1 MIEKKYYKNTR
12 RADRNLIAALILI
25 GVLGAMIAAFFI
37 IRSIT
42 TEPENPA
49 PTPPEIIEGE
59 GTYLGSAIAYPRIE
73 SSGFS
78 SILIMTKDEG
88 DETHKLSFAIQ
99 RGGMS
104 VYKNS
109 FYFSYTNANGVI
121 VNYEPPIADE
131 DPYFDYNDLHAAAM
145 DGAAS
150 STQIPKIT
158 YITTALGSLYF
169 DERMEVPADEAKKN
183 TFLSRYGITDD
194 SVGIVIEG
202 KNVDGEKVSYI
213 VTIGNKTVNG
223 STYYF
228 TVSEGKTVDGE
239 WQYTE
244 RPYVYA
250 TKTNYLDYALVNFES
265 FLHST
270 LVASGL
276 SQDSALEPIFTPGYH
291 QWKNTVYK
299 YRTDKDGNIIG
310 YYFVKDGV
318 EEEVAGW
325 LVDEDDITV
334 IDAVRIMPYE
344 SIPEG
349 EDFESYEQ
357 LGYTI
362 EQGYIKSPVQKVE
375 IDIPDFKQHEA
386 NKYLVGALV
395 GMLGGKVSNTTLT
408 QLDVYKGAEISEANT
423 AYRYV
428 ITAVESVFEDGREL
442 LSGTATENEAVKIT
456 YDYYLSGAKKNSV
469 PCHAVIVLNDAS
481 ADILGDAVKAQLKSA
496 DVGEMNIDFTIEYT
510 AGGENTAANAI
521 VCKTRIILR
530 EINGIYDST
539 GRYVQ
544 KATETSYVSYTYY
557 IERTYSY
564 KGTVISTERVEADSP
579 AIIHLGDSEISED
592 VKSFFIGK
600 EMDDYE
606 HRNLTVSESV
616 TYCQPMRDF
625 YAFDIKSIS
634 TTVKSEPVVAFA
646 YSPDIDPFY
655 RESIYENL
663 LTNEYGA
670 YALNFQACENVLFL
684 LGGLGETANTSVGL
698 KGDKTV
704 AVGLTPDVMEKY
716 DLYAN
721 TIRFVLPRGLYDA
734 DPEGNYD
741 RDVYGFYDSLTFE
754 LYISDKTDDGKRYI
768 GSAMYDIVAEVDGA
782 TFDFLDSSFIDIWAR
797 RNVAMVDVNDIEDLK
812 ISLDLDDYKGNYNF
826 KFSHYT
832 ASNDNGDTKDVLY
845 IYGAV
850 DKTKP
855 YTENEFIKDAVANGA
870 GSLPT
875 SIDSVYENKTGEQ
888 TPYGKE
894 GRGVSNFKE
903 FLRIMYTTYYSKD
916 LSEEEQT
923 AAMSNKMLMKMSFNI
938 KGTELQKND
947 NEYFLE
953 FRRVDNAYVMVTIYT
968 IDKDGNKISEA
979 SDFCITSM
987 AFKKI
992 VYSFTEL
999 LDAKELDADSYTG
1012 VKKS

>member
-1 MIEKKYYKNTR
+1 MIEKKYNRNTR

-42 TEPENPA
+42 QEPPTPEV
-49 PTPPEIIEGE
+49 TPPEILEGE
-59 GTYLGSAIAYPRIE
+59 DTYLGAAIAYPRIE

-78 SILIMTKDEG
+78 SISIWAKDEG
-88 DETHKLSFAIQ
+88 GENHKLSFAIQ
-99 RGGMS
+99 RGGMD

-121 VNYEPPIADE
+121 VNYEPEISYD

-145 DGAAS
+145 AGSSNAA
-150 STQIPKIT
+150 QIPKIT

-169 DERMEVPADEAKKN
+169 DERMDVPTDEASKS
-183 TFLSRYGITDD
+183 TFLSRYGINDD
-194 SVGIVIEG
+194 SVRIILEG
-202 KNVDGEKVSYI
+202 KNVNGESVSYA
-213 VTIGNKTVNG
+213 VTVGNKTVNG

-228 TVSEGKTVDGE
+228 TVSEYKDGE
-239 WQYTE
+239 YVA

-250 TKTNYLDYALVNFES
+250 TRSNYLDYALVNFES
-265 FLHST
+265 FLHTT
-270 LVASGL
+270 LVAAGL
-276 SQDSALEPIFTPGYH
+276 DQDAALEPIFTPGYH

-334 IDAVRIMPYE
+334 VDTVRIMPYE
-344 SIPEG
+344 SIPQG
-349 EDFESYEQ
+349 TDLESYEQ
-357 LGYTI
+357 LGYVI
-362 EQGYIKSPVQKVE
+362 GADGYIKSPVQKVE
-375 IDIPDFKQHEA
+375 FNIPEFAKYQD

-395 GMLGGKVSNTTLT
+395 GMHGGKASNTTLT
-408 QLDVYKGAEISEANT
+408 QLDTYKSVVFVITEEETYS
-423 AYRYV
+423 YV
-428 ITAVESVFEDGREL
+428 ITAVESVFEGGREL
-442 LSGTATENEAVKIT
+442 SVGTAAENEAVKIT
-456 YDYYLSGAKKNSV
+456 YDYYVAGSKMNKV
-469 PCHAVIVLNDAS
+469 PFHAVLVLNDAS
-481 ADILGDAVKAQLKSA
+481 SDILGSAVKEQLKNA
-496 DVGEMNIDFTIEYT
+496 DVGEVNIPFDIHYT
-510 AGGENTAANAI
+510 MGDESTAANAI
-521 VCKTRIILR
+521 VCKTRVLLR

-539 GRYVQ
+539 GRYTQ
-544 KATETSYVSYTYY
+544 KASESSYVSYTYY

-564 KGTVISTERVEADSP
+564 GGTVISTEKVESSKP
-579 AIIHLGDSEISED
+579 AIVYLSDPTLDENIKNL
-592 VKSFFIGK
+592 FIGK

-606 HRNLTVSESV
+606 HRNLVVTES
-616 TYCQPMRDF
+616 TSYLQPMRDF
-625 YAFDIKSIS
+625 YSFDIKSVTS
-634 TTVKSEPVVAFA
+634 TVKREPVVAFA

-663 LTNEYGA
+663 LENEYGA
-670 YALNFQACENVLFL
+670 YELNFQACQNVLYL
-684 LGGLGETANTSVGL
+684 LGGIGETASTSVGL

-704 AVGLTPDVMEKY
+704 AVGLTPDVMEDY

-734 DPEGNYD
+734 DPDGIYD
-741 RDVYGFYDSLTFE
+741 RDVYGSYDTLTFE
-754 LYISDKTDDGKRYI
+754 LYISDKKDNGKRYI
-768 GSAMYDIVAEVDGA
+768 GSRMYDIVAEVDGA
-782 TFDFLDSSFIDIWAR
+782 TFDFLDASFIDVWAR
-797 RNVAMVDVNDIEDLK
+797 RNIAMVDVDDIEDLK
-812 ISLDLDDYKGNYNF
+812 ISLDLDDYKGSYNF
-826 KFSHYT
+826 RFIHTT
-832 ASNDNGDTKDVLY
+832 ASNDNGDKKDVIH

-855 YTENEFIKDAVANGA
+855 YTENEFTKYAEANGG
-870 GSLPT
+870 GSLAAY
-875 SIDSVYENKTGEQ
+875 IDMVYENKTGVQ

-894 GRGVSNFKE
+894 GEGVTNFKE
-903 FLRIMYTTYYSKD
+903 LLRMMYTTYYSKD

-938 KGTELQKND
+938 KGTALREND

-953 FRRVDNAYVMVTIYT
+953 FRRVDDAYVMVTVYT
-968 IDKDGNKISEA
+968 IDKDGNRISEA
-979 SDFCITSM
+979 SDFCITAQ

-999 LDAKELDADSYTG
+999 LNAKDVDADSYTG
-1012 VKKS
+1012 VAKN

>member
-1 MIEKKYYKNTR
+1 MIEKKYNRNTR

-42 TEPENPA
+42 QEPPTPEV
-49 PTPPEIIEGE
+49 TPPEILEGE
-59 GTYLGSAIAYPRIE
+59 DTYLGAAIAYPRIE

-78 SILIMTKDEG
+78 SISIWAKDEG
-88 DETHKLSFAIQ
+88 GENHKLSFAIQ
-99 RGGMS
+99 RGGMD

-121 VNYEPPIADE
+121 VNYEPEISYD

-145 DGAAS
+145 AGSSNAA
-150 STQIPKIT
+150 QIPKIT

-169 DERMEVPADEAKKN
+169 DERMDVPTDEASKS
-183 TFLSRYGITDD
+183 TFLSRYGINDD
-194 SVGIVIEG
+194 SVRIILEG
-202 KNVDGEKVSYI
+202 KNVNGESVSYA
-213 VTIGNKTVNG
+213 VTVGNKTVNG

-228 TVSEGKTVDGE
+228 TVSEYKDGE
-239 WQYTE
+239 YVA

-250 TKTNYLDYALVNFES
+250 TRSNYLDYALVNFES
-265 FLHST
+265 FLHTT
-270 LVASGL
+270 LVAAGL
-276 SQDSALEPIFTPGYH
+276 DQDAALEPIFTPGYH

-310 YYFVKDGV
+310 YYFVKNGV
-318 EEEVAGW
+318 EEDVAGW

-334 IDAVRIMPYE
+334 VDTVRIMPYE
-344 SIPEG
+344 SVPQG
-349 EDFESYEQ
+349 TDLESYEQ
-357 LGYTI
+357 LGYVI
-362 EQGYIKSPVQKVE
+362 GADGYIKSPVQKVE
-375 IDIPDFKQHEA
+375 FNIPEFAKYQD

-395 GMLGGKVSNTTLT
+395 GMHGGKASNTTLT
-408 QLDVYKGAEISEANT
+408 QLDTYKSVVFVITEEETYS
-423 AYRYV
+423 YV
-428 ITAVESVFEDGREL
+428 ITAVESVFEGGREL
-442 LSGTATENEAVKIT
+442 SVGTAAENEAVKIT
-456 YDYYLSGAKKNSV
+456 YDYYVAGSKMNKV
-469 PCHAVIVLNDAS
+469 PFHAVLVLNDAS
-481 ADILGDAVKAQLKSA
+481 SDILGSAVKEQLKNA
-496 DVGEMNIDFTIEYT
+496 EVGEVNIPFDIHYT
-510 AGGENTAANAI
+510 MGDESTAANAI
-521 VCKTRIILR
+521 VCKTRVLLR

-539 GRYVQ
+539 GRYTQ
-544 KATETSYVSYTYY
+544 KASESSYVSYTYY

-564 KGTVISTERVEADSP
+564 GGTVISTDKVESSKP
-579 AIIHLGDSEISED
+579 AIVYLSDPTLDENIKNL
-592 VKSFFIGK
+592 FLGK

-606 HRNLTVSESV
+606 HRNLVVTES
-616 TYCQPMRDF
+616 TSYLQPMRDF
-625 YAFDIKSIS
+625 YSFDIKSVAS
-634 TTVKSEPVVAFA
+634 TVKREPVVAFA

-663 LTNEYGA
+663 LENEYGA
-670 YALNFQACENVLFL
+670 YELNFQACQNVLYL
-684 LGGLGETANTSVGL
+684 LGGIGETASTSVGL

-734 DPEGNYD
+734 DPDGIYD
-741 RDVYGFYDSLTFE
+741 RDVYGSYDTLTFE
-754 LYISDKTDDGKRYI
+754 LYISDKNDDGKRYI
-768 GSAMYDIVAEVDGA
+768 GSRMYDIVAEVDGA
-782 TFDFLDSSFIDIWAR
+782 TFDFLDASFIDVWAR
-797 RNVAMVDVNDIEDLK
+797 RNIAMVDVDDIEDLK
-812 ISLDLDDYKGNYNF
+812 ISLDLDDYKGSYNF
-826 KFSHYT
+826 RFIHTT
-832 ASNDNGDTKDVLY
+832 ASNDNGDKKDVIH

-855 YTENEFIKDAVANGA
+855 YTENEFTKYAEANGG
-870 GSLPT
+870 GSLAAY
-875 SIDSVYENKTGEQ
+875 IDMVYENKTGVQ

-894 GRGVSNFKE
+894 GEGVTNFKE
-903 FLRIMYTTYYSKD
+903 LLRMMYTTYYSKD

-938 KGTELQKND
+938 KGTALREND

-953 FRRVDNAYVMVTIYT
+953 FRRVDDAYVMVTVYT
-968 IDKDGNKISEA
+968 IDKDGNRISEA
-979 SDFCITSM
+979 SDFCITAQ

-999 LDAKELDADSYTG
+999 LNAKDVDADSYTG
-1012 VKKS
+1012 VAKN

>member
-1 MIEKKYYKNTR
+1 MIEKKYNRNTR

-42 TEPENPA
+42 QEPPTPEV
-49 PTPPEIIEGE
+49 TPPEILEGE
-59 GTYLGSAIAYPRIE
+59 DTYLGAAIAYPRIE

-78 SILIMTKDEG
+78 SISIWAKDEG
-88 DETHKLSFAIQ
+88 GENHKLSFAIQ
-99 RGGMS
+99 RGGMD

-121 VNYEPPIADE
+121 VNYEPEISYD

-145 DGAAS
+145 AGSSNAA
-150 STQIPKIT
+150 QIPKIT

-169 DERMEVPADEAKKN
+169 DERMDVPTDEASKS
-183 TFLSRYGITDD
+183 TFLSRYGINDD
-194 SVGIVIEG
+194 SVRIILEG
-202 KNVDGEKVSYI
+202 KNVNGESVSYA
-213 VTIGNKTVNG
+213 VTVGNKTVNG

-228 TVSEGKTVDGE
+228 TVSEYKDGE
-239 WQYTE
+239 YVA

-250 TKTNYLDYALVNFES
+250 TRSNYLDYALVNFES
-265 FLHST
+265 FLHTT
-270 LVASGL
+270 LVAAGL
-276 SQDSALEPIFTPGYH
+276 DQDAALEPIFTPGYH

-310 YYFVKDGV
+310 YYFVKNGV
-318 EEEVAGW
+318 EEDVAGW

-334 IDAVRIMPYE
+334 VDTVRIMPYE
-344 SIPEG
+344 SVPQG
-349 EDFESYEQ
+349 TDLESYEQ
-357 LGYTI
+357 LGYVI
-362 EQGYIKSPVQKVE
+362 GADGYIKSPVQKVE
-375 IDIPDFKQHEA
+375 FNIPEFAKYQD

-395 GMLGGKVSNTTLT
+395 GMHGGKASNTTLT
-408 QLDVYKGAEISEANT
+408 QLDTYKSVVFVITEEETYS
-423 AYRYV
+423 YV
-428 ITAVESVFEDGREL
+428 ITAVESVFEGGREL
-442 LSGTATENEAVKIT
+442 SVGTAAENEAVKIT
-456 YDYYLSGAKKNSV
+456 YDYYVAGSKMNKV
-469 PCHAVIVLNDAS
+469 PFHAVLVLNDAS
-481 ADILGDAVKAQLKSA
+481 SDILGSAVKEQLKNA
-496 DVGEMNIDFTIEYT
+496 DVGEVNIPFDIHYT
-510 AGGENTAANAI
+510 MGDESTAANAI
-521 VCKTRIILR
+521 VCKTRVLLR

-539 GRYVQ
+539 GRYTQ
-544 KATETSYVSYTYY
+544 KASESSYVSYTYY

-564 KGTVISTERVEADSP
+564 GGTVISTEKVESSKP
-579 AIIHLGDSEISED
+579 AIVYLSDPTLDENIKNL
-592 VKSFFIGK
+592 FLGK

-606 HRNLTVSESV
+606 HRNLVVTES
-616 TYCQPMRDF
+616 TSYLQPMRDF
-625 YAFDIKSIS
+625 YSFDIKSVTS
-634 TTVKSEPVVAFA
+634 TVKREPVVAFA

-663 LTNEYGA
+663 LENEYGA
-670 YALNFQACENVLFL
+670 YELNFQACQNVLYL
-684 LGGLGETANTSVGL
+684 LGGIGETASTSVGL

-734 DPEGNYD
+734 DPDGIYD
-741 RDVYGFYDSLTFE
+741 RDVYGSYDTLTFE
-754 LYISDKTDDGKRYI
+754 LYISDKNDDGKRYI
-768 GSAMYDIVAEVDGA
+768 GSRMYDIVAEVDGA
-782 TFDFLDSSFIDIWAR
+782 TFDFLDASFIDVWAR
-797 RNVAMVDVNDIEDLK
+797 RNIAMVDVDDIEDLK
-812 ISLDLDDYKGNYNF
+812 ISLDLDDYKGSYNF
-826 KFSHYT
+826 RFIHTT
-832 ASNDNGDTKDVLY
+832 ASNDNGDKKDVIH

-855 YTENEFIKDAVANGA
+855 YTENEFTKYAEANGG
-870 GSLPT
+870 GSLAAY
-875 SIDSVYENKTGEQ
+875 IDMVYENKTGVQ

-894 GRGVSNFKE
+894 GEGVTNFKE
-903 FLRIMYTTYYSKD
+903 LLRMMYTTYYSKD

-938 KGTELQKND
+938 KGTALREND

-953 FRRVDNAYVMVTIYT
+953 FRRVDDAYVMVTVYT
-968 IDKDGNKISEA
+968 IDKDGNRISEA
-979 SDFCITSM
+979 SDFCITAQ

-999 LDAKELDADSYTG
+999 LNAKDVDADSYTG
-1012 VKKS
+1012 VAKN

>member
-1 MIEKKYYKNTR
+1 MIEKKYNRNTR

-42 TEPENPA
+42 NEPETPEVI
-49 PTPPEIIEGE
+49 PPEILEGE
-59 GTYLGSAIAYPRIE
+59 DTYLGAAIAYPRIE

-78 SILIMTKDEG
+78 SISIWAKDEG
-88 DETHKLSFAIQ
+88 GENQKLSFAIQ
-99 RGGMS
+99 RGGMD

-121 VNYEPPIADE
+121 VNYEPEISYD

-145 DGAAS
+145 AGSSNAA
-150 STQIPKIT
+150 QIPKIT

-169 DERMEVPADEAKKN
+169 DERMDVPTDEASKS
-183 TFLSRYGITDD
+183 TFLSRYGINDD
-194 SVGIVIEG
+194 SVRIILEG
-202 KNVDGEKVSYI
+202 KNVKGESVSYA
-213 VTIGNKTVNG
+213 VTVGNKTVNG

-228 TVSEGKTVDGE
+228 TVSEYKDDEYVA
-239 WQYTE
+239 

-250 TKTNYLDYALVNFES
+250 TRSNYLDYALVNFES
-265 FLHST
+265 FLHTT
-270 LVASGL
+270 LVAAGL
-276 SQDSALEPIFTPGYH
+276 DQDAALEPIFTPGYH

-334 IDAVRIMPYE
+334 VDTVRIMPYE
-344 SIPEG
+344 SVPQG
-349 EDFESYEQ
+349 TDLESYEQ
-357 LGYTI
+357 LGYVI
-362 EQGYIKSPVQKVE
+362 GADGYIKSPIQKVE
-375 IDIPDFKQHEA
+375 FDIPEFAKYQD

-395 GMLGGKVSNTTLT
+395 GMHGGKASNTTLT
-408 QLDVYKGAEISEANT
+408 QLDTYKSVVFVITEEETYS
-423 AYRYV
+423 YV
-428 ITAVESVFEDGREL
+428 ITAIESVFEGGREL
-442 LSGTATENEAVKIT
+442 SVGTAAENEAVKIT
-456 YDYYLSGAKKNSV
+456 YDYYVAGSKMNKV
-469 PCHAVIVLNDAS
+469 PFHAVLVLNDAS
-481 ADILGDAVKAQLKSA
+481 SDILGSAVKEQLKNA
-496 DVGEMNIDFTIEYT
+496 DVGEVNIPFDIHYT
-510 AGGENTAANAI
+510 MGDESTAANAI
-521 VCKTRIILR
+521 VCKTRVLLR

-539 GRYVQ
+539 GRYTQ
-544 KATETSYVSYTYY
+544 KASESSYVSYTYY

-564 KGTVISTERVEADSP
+564 GGTVISTDKVESSKP
-579 AIIHLGDSEISED
+579 AIVYLSDPTLDENIKNL
-592 VKSFFIGK
+592 FLGK

-606 HRNLTVSESV
+606 HRNLVVTES
-616 TYCQPMRDF
+616 TSYLQPMRDF
-625 YAFDIKSIS
+625 YSFDIKSVTS
-634 TTVKSEPVVAFA
+634 TVKREPVVAFA

-663 LTNEYGA
+663 LENEYGA
-670 YALNFQACENVLFL
+670 YELNFQACQNVLYL
-684 LGGLGETANTSVGL
+684 LGGIGETASTSVGL

-734 DPEGNYD
+734 DPEGIYD
-741 RDVYGFYDSLTFE
+741 RDVYGSYDTLTFE
-754 LYISDKTDDGKRYI
+754 LYISDKKDNGKRYI
-768 GSAMYDIVAEVDGA
+768 GSRMYDIVAEVDGA
-782 TFDFLDSSFIDIWAR
+782 TFDFLDASFIDVWAR
-797 RNVAMVDVNDIEDLK
+797 RNIAMVDVDDIEDLK
-812 ISLDLDDYKGNYNF
+812 ISLDLDDYKGSYNF
-826 KFSHYT
+826 MFIHKT

-855 YTENEFIKDAVANGA
+855 YTENEFIRYAAANGG
-870 GSLPT
+870 GSLAAH
-875 SIDSVYENKTGEQ
+875 IDSVYENKTGVQ

-903 FLRIMYTTYYSKD
+903 LLRMMYTTYYSKD
-916 LSEEEQT
+916 ISKAEQT

-938 KGTELQKND
+938 KGTALREND

-953 FRRVDNAYVMVTIYT
+953 FRRVDDAYVMVTVYT
-968 IDKDGNKISEA
+968 IDKDGNRISEA
-979 SDFCITSM
+979 SDFCITAQ

-999 LDAKELDADSYTG
+999 LNAKELDADSYTG